1 MNAYWFACGSRG
13 TLFTWEALITLQRN
27 RKNRL
32 TVPKKYFFISRF
44 DEITDRVQNKLQK
57 LQITSF
63 PFCPGGPGKPLGPGG
78 PLGPGSPTS
87 PRGPGNPGDPC
98 NGI

>member
-1 MNAYWFACGSRG
+1 MIK
-13 TLFTWEALITLQRN
+13 L
-27 RKNRL
+27 K
-32 TVPKKYFFISRF
+32 ISG
-44 DEITDRVQNKLQK
+44 KK

-98 NGI
+98 HGIKPIEFKHELL